1 MNNIL
6 HNISVIILC
15 VGIIMMTIYITKSNS
30 YKNIPIQQNDPQTD
44 EPMNPDVYTQKPAT
58 IFKDMFLENSSWL
71 SKYKSIDNSAQP
83 NLYI

>member
-6 HNISVIILC
+6 HNISLIILC
-15 VGIIMMTIYITKSNS
+15 VGIIMMTIYITKSYS
-30 YKNIPIQQNDPQTD
+30 YKNIPMQQNNPQNND
-44 EPMNPDVYTQKPAT
+44 IMNTDVYTQKPAT

-71 SKYKSIDNSAQP
+71 SKYQSIDNSAQP